1 MKPLPA
7 RLSAGA
13 SVVLGKNTYTVLEF
27 LGQGA
32 VAEAYRIKFSDYE
45 IILKLL
51 NARWLDS
58 NGAAAPIEPQDSDSP
73 PPPDPYQ
80 QFIDE
85 ARVLKRL
92 NEAED
97 DLWEIYDTVEE
108 RITRAQETAEERVII
123 ANFDSGEV
131 ESDAGKRPYIIQ
143 EFAPPAVEYQP
154 VTGVDDELKVLRIMT
169 RVAQGIQLAHENEI
183 SLRDFKPLEKID
195 RIRVDW
201 LADGQTPRVRLIDW
215 NISGGPDL
223 AVRDLFYFGYY
234 LYYLL
239 LGEEA
244 EDPPPSRLGS
254 GVAAWNTITEGS
266 RFILRR
272 LLHRDASRR
281 YQSARALVD
290 DLQWWLDTLAA
301 AQKDAPADRLRER
314 ALDAMRRNRSDRL
327 LAVAE
332 LALANELSEKDA
344 RTFRTFQT
352 QAKDD
357 LEKELRYAIA
367 SIQISLKAG
376 QFSRAMAEAD
386 RELIHLDAESEA
398 ARRVRHLKLL
408 AGVGESIKKNGG
420 GDPRTLPVWQLVTDG
435 VQDLIDHEWG
445 DADQKFRN
453 AENEYEALAAS
464 SAFRRLKELSAAG
477 QLLTDAQALRESA
490 KPYAPDIESENW
502 EELEQKK
509 IDILQQAC
517 DKFRQ
522 ASEKAPQEVV
532 MSDALRACEKELATR
547 RSLVSKLAS
556 MKSALARRD
565 FVGAA
570 QILEDVLKTDAG
582 NPYAQALRP
591 AILRYARM
599 QETIETGKRALW
611 AGEYDKAEDHFDEAA
626 QMMPEEEEAQKWLS
640 LARPAHAVQRSMAR
654 RLHNLDRKL
663 TEDPTADELVQI
675 HNDLSDLAQLSEK
688 PWQEVLDY
696 FALQEDAEMLQNV
709 PPEMLA
715 SYPEYVLN
723 KRDEERMR
731 AVRGRLAEAMAALA
745 EKEQKRL
752 DDLWR
757 DGDFSGRNVLG
768 ERFLALLPADKRDN
782 LTTLEAKI
790 KGAQEA
796 ERTFRTAL
804 QNTAGQN
811 PLDVIQHIQEA
822 TAGLV
827 AQKHL
832 PANIRND
839 AEAIVATLTAFL
851 NAMKKGSAGA
861 TILTDVFPKSRVL
874 WLPLQQAYSASIK
887 AAESEVSNRAEKAYL
902 QKDFRSVKFWLAD
915 LEKYRKYL
923 NDKKKKSLEESTL
936 NDTEK
941 EWLKESTRKLEAYDE
956 VGKKIDSVKSI
967 LTENATAGISSDRAE
982 GMANLLRETWGD
994 ISGDHSPLA
1003 EGFRE
1008 EIRSL
1013 WRQMIHAMLQEGAAK
1028 KTLEAIRDRVDEGL
1042 KLFTDD
1048 AALSRDSRWLGKA
1061 LVIASLN
1068 QQWTDKD
1075 KQGEVAAPDV
1085 ASLPAFVG
1093 ALKEKDGVWH
1103 ELLDEKTVGK
1113 QWARLQR
1120 WTQAKL
1126 AAYHSDMALLMRQWR
1141 ERIQKHNKAKQY
1153 KEVARYDI
1161 LRDLKTTHLWTRGT
1175 EAEELLTILQEAT
1188 TWRKVQKD
1196 IDDYW
1201 RRAEAG
1207 EIPSEISNL
1216 LKEYGKKVKDYLD
1229 KPHFRKLQSLMLLLE
1244 AEEARRQEPGVG
1256 DKSTHIAILEKQAAT
1271 LDQLR
1276 NVIRFYSQAGG
1287 AVEAP
1292 GFLIE
1297 MKPKLLAAMS
1307 ATASGL
1313 AAALET
1319 KTNEVLQN
1327 ADSGNADV
1335 QSLVSLSAQAERADA
1350 LLSTPSDLD
1359 DDDRRALAAAKE
1371 MAGKT
1376 LLCDILDKLLIAM
1389 DGERFAVAQK
1399 VAETIEAWRKAYE
1412 QNHSDGPLLRTLND
1426 ERLNHC
1432 SRYING
1438 VISLEEELKQTS
1450 VSPEYFGK
1458 TSAYLG
1464 YIEGAWSACAEFE
1477 RLAGCNLLS
1486 DSRTEVDNP

>member
-32 VAEAYRIKFSDYE
+32 VAEAYRVKFADYE

-85 ARVLKRL
+85 AHVLERL
-92 NEAED
+92 NKAED
-97 DLWEIYDTVEE
+97 DLWGTYDTVEE

-123 ANFDSGEV
+123 ANFDFGEI

-201 LADGQTPRVRLIDW
+201 LADEQTPRVRLIDW

-254 GVAAWNTITEGS
+254 GVAAWNAITEGS

-376 QFSRAMAEAD
+376 QFSRAVAEAD

-420 GDPRTLPVWQLVTDG
+420 GDPRTLPVWQLLTDG

-453 AENEYEALAAS
+453 AENEYDALAAYS
-464 SAFRRLKELSAAG
+464 SFRRLKELSAAG
-477 QLLTDAQALRESA
+477 QLLNDAQALRESA

-611 AGEYDKAEDHFDEAA
+611 AGEYDKAEEHFDEAA

-663 TEDPTADELVQI
+663 TENPTADDLVQI

-723 KRDEERMR
+723 KKDEERMR

-745 EKEQKRL
+745 EAEQKRL

-757 DGDFSGRNVLG
+757 GGDFSGRNVLG

-804 QNTAGQN
+804 QNTAGQS

-839 AEAIVATLTAFL
+839 AEAVAATLEEFL
-851 NAMKKGSAGA
+851 TTVNDGNAGA
-861 TILTDVFPKSRVL
+861 TILTDVFTEAFAWP
-874 WLPLQQAYSASIK
+874 PLEQAYSASID
-887 AAESEVSNRAEKAYL
+887 AAESEVSDRAEKAYL
-902 QKDFRSVKFWLAD
+902 QKDFRSVTIWLAN
-915 LEKYRKYL
+915 LERYRWL
-923 NDKKKKSLEESTL
+923 NDKEKKWLE
-936 NDTEK
+936 
-941 EWLKESTRKLEAYDE
+941 ESTRKLEDYDE
-956 VGKKIDSVKSI
+956 VSKKIDSVKSI

-982 GMANLLRETWGD
+982 GMVNLLRETWGD

-1013 WRQMIHAMLQEGAAK
+1013 WRQMLHAMLQEGAAEA
-1028 KTLEAIRDRVDEGL
+1028 TLKAIRDRGDEGL
-1042 KLFTDD
+1042 KLFTED
-1048 AALSRDSRWLGKA
+1048 AALSRDLRWLGKA
-1061 LVIASLN
+1061 LDIARLN
-1068 QQWTDKD
+1068 QQWTDA
-1075 KQGEVAAPDV
+1075 QGEVAAADV
-1085 ASLPAFVG
+1085 TSLPSFVD
-1093 ALKEKDGVWH
+1093 ALKEKDGAWH
-1103 ELLDEKTVGK
+1103 ELLDEETVGK

-1153 KEVARYDI
+1153 KEAARYDI

-1175 EAEELLTILQEAT
+1175 EAEELLTVLQEAT
-1188 TWRKVQKD
+1188 TWRKVQRD

-1201 RRAEAG
+1201 RRAETGAIPSGVVSSLKGHTQEEIKKRLDENHFRRLFVLKVILRANKVSTQKADTDDNTYISVLQAQAKALGEIKNVLHGYSLAG
-1207 EIPSEISNL
+1207 EN
-1216 LKEYGKKVKDYLD
+1216 
-1229 KPHFRKLQSLMLLLE
+1229 
-1244 AEEARRQEPGVG
+1244 
-1256 DKSTHIAILEKQAAT
+1256 
-1271 LDQLR
+1271 
-1276 NVIRFYSQAGG
+1276 
-1287 AVEAP
+1287 AP

-1297 MKPKLLAAMS
+1297 TKSKLLAAIT
-1307 ATASGL
+1307 ATVNGL
-1313 AAALET
+1313 TAALET
-1319 KTNEVLQN
+1319 KTNEVLRD

-1335 QSLVSLSAQAERADA
+1335 QSLVSLSAQAKRAEA
-1350 LLSTPSDLD
+1350 LLSKQSDLD
-1359 DDDRRALAAAKE
+1359 DDVRRALAAAKD

-1376 LLCDILDKLLIAM
+1376 LLCKMLDKLLSAM

-1399 VAETIEAWRKAYE
+1399 VAETIEAWRKTYE
-1412 QNHSDGPLLRTLND
+1412 QNYPGGPLLRTLND
-1426 ERLNHC
+1426 ERLHRC

-1438 VISLEEELKQTS
+1438 VASLEEELKQTS
-1450 VSPEYFGK
+1450 GSPEYFEK
-1458 TSAYLG
+1458 VSEYLG
-1464 YIEGAWSACAEFE
+1464 YLEGAWSACAEFE
-1477 RLAGCNLLS
+1477 RLAGCNHSS
-1486 DSRTEVDNP
+1486 DSQTEVDNS